1 MRVTRL
7 WLLSRQS
14 TDRKRAIRRDIGEG
28 TETAKRCKWES
39 TKAAMR
45 PALWVVGDPA
55 LPPLRR
61 RNSELRPREYL
72 TPAVFGPVCLYVPLS
87 INAGPRAEIALAH
100 LTSRVARAEATGM
113 PARDNK
119 VQPPRTG
126 RPLPPGAVQ
135 TTWVTGRKTRSEYM
149 FSALPQIADIA
160 RSEFHNSANQP
171 YCRSRVL
178 RVMRSGP
185 EQCHARLG
193 RNNAPRLSTIEWLW
207 SARRA

>member
-1 MRVTRL
+1 MTDFAERRHQRSYPRVQGYESDPFVVDYRD
-7 WLLSRQS
+7 SRPIGNERSGGISAKEPRQPNAVNGKV
-14 TDRKRAIRRDIGEG
+14 RKP
-28 TETAKRCKWES
+28 
-39 TKAAMR
+39 AMR

-72 TPAVFGPVCLYVPLS
+72 TPAVFGPVRLHVPLP

-171 YCRSRVL
+171 YCLSRVL
-178 RVMRSGP
+178 RIMRSG
-185 EQCHARLG
+185 R
-193 RNNAPRLSTIEWLW
+193 
-207 SARRA
+207 